1 VVHWADGGETSLENT
16 VLLCRYHHR
25 LVHEE
30 GWKIE
35 WWGVGRPAF
44 RDPRGSVQL
53 AERKRPPPL
62 TNDPVAALAEQNRL
76 RGAEP
81 DGWTAG
87 PPALAGIGR
96 PSSPTM
102 YFSGP
107 SKRPCRAG
115 PEIQT

>member
-81 DGWTAG
+81 DGWTASARWNRE
-87 PPALAGIGR
+87 ALI
-96 PSSPTM
+96 PDDVL
-102 YFSGP
+102 F
-107 SKRPCRAG
+107 RAI
-115 PEIQT
+115 EAAL